1 MKRGP
6 RNLLSAGCAL
16 AMSLSSAR
24 AVRGADGPLPVP
36 RAGLQLSLWAR
47 EPMVM
52 DPVAVAF
59 DDAGAAFVAETARRS
74 TVDIDIRSHRDWLLD
89 DLACESVEDLR
100 AAFHRWMAPERSLE
114 NASWLADLN
123 QDGVHDWQDLREIR
137 ERVRRLED
145 TTGAGRADR
154 SQVLAEGFNEEISG
168 VLAGVLPVGNQVW
181 ATAYPNL
188 VRLAVSEGQS
198 PAVQAET
205 VFRGFGVHA
214 AFDGHDLHGLILGP
228 EGRLYFTCGD
238 NGFSVTNREGRRL
251 HYPHTGGVLRM
262 DPDGS
267 NLEVFASGLRNP
279 QEIAFD
285 DDGNWF
291 AVDNDGDL
299 KDERERFVF
308 VAEGSDSG
316 WRLHWQFREP
326 GWSEVTRMPDYNP
339 WVDERMWIPH
349 HPGQPAHIVPAITNY
364 SVGPGSLRF
373 NPGTALSEADRGY
386 FFLIQFP
393 VQKVTAFR
401 AVPRGAGFEMAGEH
415 TVLSGMMA
423 SALAFTP
430 QGALCVADW
439 DGLWAPNG
447 TGALWMLEDPAS
459 VGSPLRREVA
469 RLLREGM
476 SGRDEAELVR
486 WLAHADQRVRLR
498 AQWELARRGGR
509 QALREVAASVQAPSI
524 ARVHALWGLTRVTP
538 PPASGELPLQD
549 PAPRIRAQAA
559 KAAGELRLREAVPAL
574 ISLLSDPESPVRFQ
588 AALALGKIGSSAA
601 LPSVPALVRLLAA
614 NDGADPFLRHAG
626 VMGLVGAAQPSDL
639 AALAAHPS
647 AAVRIG
653 AVVALR
659 RMQSPEVAA
668 FLKDSDPAVVRE
680 AVRAIHDDDSIPGAM
695 EALAALILRPDLVD
709 DEAVVRR
716 VLNAQLRG
724 GRPEQAEQLMRYAM
738 EARHPEPLRIEALET
753 LGDWDRTPALD
764 RVEGRM
770 RRLSPR
776 DAGLGRAVIA
786 ARLESLLASAGPR
799 LAASA
804 TRLVTAR
811 GIPARPELFAA
822 WVKAAGQPL
831 PVRLQALELLAAGDS
846 EVLSA
851 AMDAAER
858 DAAPELRIAARNA
871 RARRDPK
878 RFARDL
884 ASLSPELTLR
894 ERQSVLQS
902 AGPMDDPTAVAYV
915 ALQMDQLARGETP
928 PDLALDVLEASRSSP
943 DPDLHGKAAQFDQ
956 AVAAGG
962 RSARE
967 RLLLNGGDRAAGER
981 VFRTS
986 VTGQCVRCH
995 DAGGEGAQAGPVLAG
1010 IGRRLDR
1017 AALLE
1022 SLLDPG
1028 ARIAEGFGT
1037 VSVTLSDGSTLE
1049 GLRVREASG
1058 ILTLRLPEGGHRDIP
1073 VTEIRA
1079 RDQSSISA
1087 MPPMEGVLT
1096 SRELRDLVEFLASWQ

>member
-6 RNLLSAGCAL
+6 WNLLSVGCAL
-16 AMSLSSAR
+16 VVALSSHGLH
-24 AVRGADGPLPVP
+24 GADAPHPVP
-36 RAGLQLSLWAR
+36 RPGLHVSLWAR

-59 DDAGAAFVAETARRS
+59 DDFGAAYVAETARRS

-89 DLACESVEDLR
+89 DLANESVDDLR

-123 QDGVHDWQDLREIR
+123 HDGVHDWQDLREIR

-154 SQVLAEGFNEEISG
+154 SEVLAEGFNEEISG
-168 VLAGVLPVGNQVW
+168 VLAGVLPVGKQVW

-188 VRLAVSEGQS
+188 VRLTVSEGEP

-267 NLEVFASGLRNP
+267 NLEVFAYGLRNP

-316 WRLHWQFREP
+316 WRLNWQFREP
-326 GWSEVTRMPDYNP
+326 GWAEITRMPDYNP
-339 WVDERMWIPH
+339 WVDERMWVPH
-349 HPGQPAHIVPAITNY
+349 HRGQPAHIVPAITNY

-401 AVPRGAGFEMAGEH
+401 AAPRGAGFEMAGEH
-415 TVLSGMMA
+415 TVLSGLMA

-430 QGALCVADW
+430 QGALCVGDW
-439 DGLWAPNG
+439 DGLWEPNG
-447 TGALWMLEDPAS
+447 TGALWMLDDPAS
-459 VGSPLRREVA
+459 AGSPLRREVA
-469 RLLREGM
+469 RVLREGM
-476 SGRDEAELVR
+476 SGCDEAELVR
-486 WLAHADQRVRLR
+486 WLAHADQRLRLR
-498 AQWELARRGGR
+498 AQWELVRRGARRT
-509 QALREVAASVQAPSI
+509 LLEVAGTDQAPPN

-538 PPASGELPLQD
+538 PPASEQLPLRD
-549 PAPRIRAQAA
+549 TAPRIRAQAA
-559 KAAGELRLREAVPAL
+559 RAAGDLRLAEAVPAL
-574 ISLLSDPESPVRFQ
+574 VPLLSDPEPPVRFQ
-588 AALALGKIGSSAA
+588 AAIALGKIGSPAA
-601 LPSVPALVRLLAA
+601 RTALPALVGLLAT
-614 NDGADPFLRHAG
+614 NNGADPFLRHAG
-626 VMGLVGAAQPSDL
+626 ILGLVGAAKPSDL
-639 AALAAHPS
+639 AALSTHPS
-647 AAVRIG
+647 AAARLG

-659 RMQSPEVAA
+659 RLQSAEVAV
-668 FLKDSDPAVVRE
+668 FLEDADPDVLRE
-680 AVRAIHDDDSIPGAM
+680 TVRAIHDDDSIPGAL
-695 EALAALILRPDLVD
+695 EALAALIQRPDLAGG
-709 DEAVVRR
+709 EAVVRR

-724 GRPEQAEQLMRYAM
+724 GRPEHAEQLMRYAM
-738 EARHPEPLRIEALET
+738 ETRHPEPLRIEALEA

-770 RRLSPR
+770 RPLSPR
-776 DAGLGRAVIA
+776 NGDLGRTLIA
-786 ARLESLLASAGPR
+786 SHLESLLVSAGPS

-811 GIPARPELFAA
+811 GIPAKPEVFGA
-822 WVKAAGQPL
+822 WVTATNQPL
-831 PVRLQALELLAAGDS
+831 PVRLQALDLLASRDS
-846 EVLSA
+846 GALA
-851 AMDAAER
+851 PALDAAER
-858 DAAPELRIAARNA
+858 DAAPELRIAARTA
-871 RARRDPK
+871 RARRDPQ

-884 ASLSPELTLR
+884 ASLPPDLTLR
-894 ERQSVLQS
+894 ERQSVLRS
-902 AGPMDDPTAVAYV
+902 AGPLNEPGAIAYLGV
-915 ALQMDQLARGETP
+915 QMDQLARGDTP
-928 PDLALDVLEASRSSP
+928 PELALDVLEASRSSP
-943 DPDLHGKAAQFDQ
+943 DPDLQAKAAQFDQ
-956 AVAAGG
+956 TLAAGG

-1010 IGRRLDR
+1010 VGRRLDR
-1017 AALLE
+1017 ATLLE

-1037 VSVTLSDGSTLE
+1037 VSVTLSDGSIVD
-1049 GLRVREASG
+1049 GLRVRETPDA
-1058 ILTLRLPEGGHRDIP
+1058 LTLRLSEGGQRDIP

-1079 RDQSSISA
+1079 RDQSTISA
-1087 MPPMEGVLT
+1087 MPPMDGVLT
-1096 SRELRDLVEFLASWQ
+1096 LRELRDVVEFLASWR